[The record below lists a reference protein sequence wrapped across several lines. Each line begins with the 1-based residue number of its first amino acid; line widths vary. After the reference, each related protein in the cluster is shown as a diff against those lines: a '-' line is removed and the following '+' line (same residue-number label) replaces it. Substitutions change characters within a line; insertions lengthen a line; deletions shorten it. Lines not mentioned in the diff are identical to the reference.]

1 MGDTNKYN
9 PANKRFMILVRL
21 ITVNW
26 IWFIMAWLTSC
37 TADTNVQVTDI
48 TANRMTDHYLCINC
62 LVDEDSTWAETT
74 HWHTDTTCLYSLGM
88 FVSCK
93 DTIKCDTVRVKKLSK
108 KLSELSDRVGPTV
121 ISVVNNIGIKRVCEK
136 IKRVM

>member
-1 MGDTNKYN
+1 MSINKKLIGLIVVLVTVCLWRCSADN
-9 PANKRFMILVRL
+9 QVKVVDNVMI
-21 ITVNW
+21 
-26 IWFIMAWLTSC
+26 
-37 TADTNVQVTDI
+37 
-48 TANRMTDHYLCINC
+48 DHYLCINC
-62 LVDEDSTWAETT
+62 LVDEDSTWAETI
-74 HWHTDTTCLYSLGM
+74 HWHNDTTCLYSMGM
-88 FVSCK
+88 FIACK